1 MKNLR
6 GNCKVQKCFQNSNFP
21 VSTTCSIPNLT
32 PSICSQHTLTSSPLH
47 CKVFSAPALALPA
60 SSNRQKIPYC
70 LRGERSFRGEL
81 TTPSPL
87 LSPSETGRWRR
98 CRLLPPYTPHP
109 VPFCKTFSSAALGC
123 TSCCT
128 EMGWESENTGAVNLE
143 NIY

>member
-60 SSNRQKIPYC
+60 SSNIQKIPYC

-98 CRLLPPYTPHP
+98 CRLLPPTPSIQSPSPRLSAQRHWAAPP
-109 VPFCKTFSSAALGC
+109 VAPKWDGNQRTL
-123 TSCCT
+123 
-128 EMGWESENTGAVNLE
+128 VQ
-143 NIY
+143 